1 MSRRAQVIVGLI
13 LAAILLYLFFRQADL
28 SAVGTHL
35 RHANYGLVALASV
48 LALLSMVQRAWRWHY
63 LMAPLKRISLGPLLS
78 CTFMGWAVTG
88 LLPGRLGEV
97 ARAVLLGRREHV
109 SKTATFATV
118 VLERIFDLLTV
129 LLVLAIYLAFFPLP
143 TRLDSD
149 GRAVIAAM
157 RLTGLLAMVGV
168 VLLVLVIIGAQFRP
182 RRAQSMLHRLLGFF
196 PERFADKL
204 GRFGR
209 NFLDG
214 FAGISQPRLLI
225 AIFLNSLA
233 VWGLIL
239 LSYYVLFRA
248 FRLDVPFY
256 AVFPLVVILVVGVLV
271 PTPAAVGSFHK
282 AAQIGLATLWGVPND
297 LAISYAIISHA
308 VAFLP
313 VTLVGIALWSR
324 AGLSMASIQSL
335 DGDAPAEEVAS

>member
-1 MSRRAQVIVGLI
+1 MSRRGQAIVGLI
-13 LAAILLYLFFRQADL
+13 LAAIFLYLFFRQADL
-28 SAVGTHL
+28 AAVGAHL
-35 RHANYGLVALASV
+35 RHANYGLVALACV
-48 LALLSMVQRAWRWHY
+48 LSLLSMIQRAWRWHY
-63 LMAPLKRISLGPLLS
+63 LMAPLKRIRLGPLVS

-97 ARAVLLGRREHV
+97 ARAVLLGRRENV

-129 LLVLAIYLAFFPLP
+129 LLMLALYLTFFPLP

-149 GRAVIAAM
+149 GQAVIAAM
-157 RLTGLLAMVGV
+157 RLTGLLAIVGV
-168 VLLVLVIIGAQFRP
+168 GIGVLLAICAQRWP
-182 RRAQSMLHRLLGFF
+182 RRTASMLNRFLGIF
-196 PERFADKL
+196 PDRFAAKL
-204 GRFGR
+204 GQFGR
-209 NFLDG
+209 NFFDG
-214 FAGISQPRLLI
+214 FAGVGQPRLLF
-225 AIFLNSLA
+225 AIVMNSLA

-239 LSYYVLFRA
+239 LSYYVLFLA
-248 FRLDVPFY
+248 FDLDVPFY
-256 AVFPLVVILVVGVLV
+256 AVFPLLVILVVGVLV

-324 AGLSMASIQSL
+324 AGLSMGSIQSL
-335 DGDAPAEEVAS
+335 EGDGQAEEATP

>member
-1 MSRRAQVIVGLI
+1 MSRRGQLVVGLI
-13 LAAILLYLFFRQADL
+13 LAAILLYFFFRQADL
-28 SAVGTHL
+28 AAVGAHL

-63 LMAPLKRISLGPLLS
+63 LMLPLKRISLGPLLS

-88 LLPGRLGEV
+88 VLPGRLGEV
-97 ARAVLLGRREHV
+97 ARAVLLGRRENV

-118 VLERIFDLLTV
+118 VLERIFDLLSV
-129 LLVLAIYLAFFPLP
+129 LLLLAIYLAFFPLP
-143 TRLDSD
+143 TRLDRD
-149 GRAVIAAM
+149 GQAVIAAM
-157 RLTGLLAMVGV
+157 RLTGGLAMVGV
-168 VLLVLVIIGAQFRP
+168 VIGVGVIIGAQLWP
-182 RRAQSMLHRLLGFF
+182 RRAESMMRRFLRVF
-196 PERFADKL
+196 PQRFGEKL

-214 FAGISQPRLLI
+214 FAGIGQPRLLI
-225 AIFLNSLA
+225 TIFLNSLA
-233 VWGLIL
+233 VWGLIV

-248 FRLDVPFY
+248 FSLDVPFY
-256 AVFPLVVILVVGVLV
+256 AVFPLVVILVIGVLV

-297 LAISYAIISHA
+297 LAISFAIISHA

-324 AGLSMASIQSL
+324 AGMSLGSIQSL
-335 DGDAPAEEVAS
+335 DGGTPAEEAAS

>member
-1 MSRRAQVIVGLI
+1 MSRRAQVVVGLI

-28 SAVGTHL
+28 AAVGAHL
-35 RHANYGLVALASV
+35 RHADYALVGLACV

-97 ARAVLLGRREHV
+97 ARAVLLGRRENV

-129 LLVLAIYLAFFPLP
+129 LLMLAIYLVFFPLP
-143 TRLDSD
+143 TGLDSD
-149 GRAVIAAM
+149 GQAVIAAM
-157 RLTGLLAMVGV
+157 RLTGLLAMLGV
-168 VLLVLVIIGAQFRP
+168 VAGVLTAVGAQLWP
-182 RRAQSMLHRLLGFF
+182 RRAESMMRRFLGLF
-196 PERFADKL
+196 PDRFASKL
-204 GRFGR
+204 GKFGR

-214 FAGISQPRLLI
+214 FAGIGQPRLLA

-248 FRLDVPFY
+248 FDLNLPFY
-256 AVFPLVVILVVGVLV
+256 AVLPLVVILVVGVLV

-313 VTLVGIALWSR
+313 VTLVGVALWSR
-324 AGLSMASIQSL
+324 AGLSMGSIQSL
-335 DGDAPAEEVAS
+335 DGDGQGEKATS